1 MRVRVLRRLN
11 AGRFVQFSSQ
21 FNVSRHYTFLYT
33 HFYLKKCAIA
43 IIVTGTVVDLQGSKA
58 GLDGSGPLPRIS
70 SGSITPEGWP
80 TLPEQSEEELSMS
93 RATVDPVTGVS
104 FLVGVLVRA
113 VQ

>member
-1 MRVRVLRRLN
+1 M
-11 AGRFVQFSSQ
+11 
-21 FNVSRHYTFLYT
+21 
-33 HFYLKKCAIA
+33 
-43 IIVTGTVVDLQGSKA
+43 TGTVVDLQGSKA
-58 GLDGSGPLPRIS
+58 GLDGSGALPRIS